1 MATKKKIEKLSDL
14 IPDGNN
20 YNRGTDFGG
29 ELIEKSFRR
38 LGAGRSVLADKHGN
52 LMAGNKAGKGF
63 LAAGFKDEDIIVVPT
78 DGTKLVVVQRMDLD
92 LKTKRG
98 KEMALADNATSAANL
113 AWDME
118 ALAADEW
125 DKDELA
131 AWGVSDWS
139 EDAEHEGD
147 NTKGHAQEDDF
158 EVPEIETVTTDIQIG
173 DLFEIGRHRLL
184 CGDSTVAEN
193 VARLMDGE
201 KVDMIQTDPPYGVSY
216 VGKTKK
222 ALTIENDAMSSD
234 QTFELFDSALTA
246 VWSAWNDGGAIYAT
260 VPAVRLQLGFMK
272 VLEDRDCLRQ
282 IMVWNKSAMVLGHS
296 DYHYKHEPILYGWK
310 PGAAHY
316 FTSDRTQTTVFD
328 FDKPSRN
335 AEHPTMKP
343 IALWGKMIENSSKS
357 GWIVFDPFL
366 GSGTTMVAAHQ
377 LNRTCYGIE
386 LSPQYCQVIIQ
397 RMLKLDPALP
407 VKRNGIDETDK
418 WLLNAE

>member
-139 EDAEHEGD
+139 EDAETGGYSPEGK
-147 NTKGHAQEDDF
+147 NPFDD
-158 EVPEIETVTTDIQIG
+158 EGIAG
-173 DLFEIGRHRLL
+173 KN
-184 CGDSTVAEN
+184 S
-193 VARLMDGE
+193 
-201 KVDMIQTDPPYGVSY
+201 YGVI
-216 VGKTKK
+216 VMAGD
-222 ALTIENDAMSSD
+222 EMD
-234 QTFELFDSALTA
+234 QVEIFKRLSA
-246 VWSAWNDGGAIYAT
+246 DGYNC
-260 VPAVRLQLGFMK
+260 K
-272 VLEDRDCLRQ
+272 V
-282 IMVWNKSAMVLGHS
+282 
-296 DYHYKHEPILYGWK
+296 
-310 PGAAHY
+310 
-316 FTSDRTQTTVFD
+316 
-328 FDKPSRN
+328 
-335 AEHPTMKP
+335 
-343 IALWGKMIENSSKS
+343 
-357 GWIVFDPFL
+357 IV
-366 GSGTTMVAAHQ
+366 V
-377 LNRTCYGIE
+377 
-386 LSPQYCQVIIQ
+386 
-397 RMLKLDPALP
+397 
-407 VKRNGIDETDK
+407 
-418 WLLNAE
+418 